1 MKLSFVIPAYNEA
14 ANIGKCLDSI
24 FRELERKS
32 YESEIIVVDN
42 ASTDETAEIAGR
54 YPEVIVVS
62 ESRKGIT
69 FARQAGLARGS
80 GDLIANVD
88 ADTMLTPGWIET
100 TFREFS
106 RDPRLVCL
114 SGPFIYY
121 DAPRFVRFWT
131 RLFYCAGF
139 PTYVVNR
146 FLLRAGSMVQGGNF
160 ICRRSALE
168 QVGGFNTAIAFY
180 GEDTDIAQRLCRV
193 GRVKFTFRLPIYA
206 SGRRLAA
213 EGLIATGA
221 RYALNYFWV
230 ILFGRPFTRRATD
243 VRPSLGAPGDSVRL
257 G

>member
-1 MKLSFVIPAYNEA
+1 MMKVSFVIPAYNEA
-14 ANIGKCLDSI
+14 ATIGKCLESI
-24 FRELERKS
+24 FRELEGKA
-32 YESEIIVVDN
+32 YESEVIVVDN
-42 ASTDETAEIAGR
+42 ASTDETAEIVGR
-54 YPEVIVVS
+54 YPEVIVVP
-62 ESRKGIT
+62 EARKGIT
-69 FARQAGLARGS
+69 FARQAGLAGSS

-106 RDPRLVCL
+106 KDPRLVCL

-121 DAPRFVRFWT
+121 NAPRSVRFWT

-139 PTYVVNR
+139 PTYLVNR

-168 QVGGFNTAIAFY
+168 QVGGFDTSIPFY
-180 GEDTDIAQRLCRV
+180 GEDTDIAQRLHRI

-221 RYALNYFWV
+221 RYAVNYFWV
-230 ILFGRPFTRRATD
+230 IIFRRPFTQASTD
-243 VRPSLGAPGDSVRL
+243 IRPSRVEPRGSVRV
-257 G
+257 